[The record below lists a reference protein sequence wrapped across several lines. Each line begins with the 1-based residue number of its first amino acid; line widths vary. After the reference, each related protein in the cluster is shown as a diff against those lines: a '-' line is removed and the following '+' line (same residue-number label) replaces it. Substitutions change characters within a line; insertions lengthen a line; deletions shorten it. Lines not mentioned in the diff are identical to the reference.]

1 MATIAILP
9 TGQWAV
15 VESDNDVQYVELT
28 DAQLEHINNNDV
40 SENTILSIDSSCTEE
55 NINSILGLD

>member
-1 MATIAILP
+1 MALIAILP

-28 DAQLEHINNNDV
+28 DAQLEHISNNGV